1 MLPCDNT
8 SASWSVN
15 RWDIRKCGISFPES
29 HSVDTMANR
38 TTTPKVPAR
47 QAKPDRDNLGKSDTE
62 TLNFKVKSQF
72 KREFKGYAVSRGMTM
87 VELLEASYH
96 LYKEEHSG

>member
-1 MLPCDNT
+1 VAPRDRSQRRNAGEPIPRKEDN
-8 SASWSVN
+8 SAN
-15 RWDIRKCGISFPES
+15 P
-29 HSVDTMANR
+29 
-38 TTTPKVPAR
+38 
-47 QAKPDRDNLGKSDTE
+47 DTE

-96 LYKEEHSG
+96 AYKATRNG